1 MQQRQ
6 LEKHRIRYYITEKR
20 RTINKKKSQH
30 KLLMMKRKV
39 QTIKKRLRLIIYLL
53 QRKMEYRLHLAWR
66 GFARKSVIPR

>member
-39 QTIKKRLRLIIYLL
+39 QTIKKRLRLIIYL
-53 QRKMEYRLHLAWR
+53 
-66 GFARKSVIPR
+66 